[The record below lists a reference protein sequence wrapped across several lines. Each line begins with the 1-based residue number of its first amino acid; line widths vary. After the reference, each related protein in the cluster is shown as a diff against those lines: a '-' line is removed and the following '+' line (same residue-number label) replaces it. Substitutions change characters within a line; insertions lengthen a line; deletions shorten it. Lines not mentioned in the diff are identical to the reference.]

1 MEVFCYIMNKNE
13 IANNIVKE
21 SLTDALFYLMS
32 KKDFNNIAIT
42 ELSKKAGVSRLSFYR
57 NFDSKEDIIKKWI
70 TNITDN
76 FLKESDISYKNDSTK
91 DYFIKLFTHLEKY
104 KTEAYLIYQANLFNL
119 LKNEFDNKLINLHQ
133 KEYEN
138 YKSYFIAGGIFN
150 VYYFWLINGS
160 KESPE
165 VLANKMVNLLEK

>member
-1 MEVFCYIMNKNE
+1 MRLQSEKYVDKYI
-13 IANNIVKE
+13 
-21 SLTDALFYLMS
+21 TDALFNLM
-32 KKDFNNIAIT
+32 KKKEYNNISIT
-42 ELSKKAGVSRLSFYR
+42 EICNKAGTGRMSFYR

-70 TNITDN
+70 TNTTDN
-76 FLKESDISYKNDSTK
+76 FLNESDISYKKDTTK

-104 KTEAYLIYQANLFNL
+104 KTEAYLIYKANLFNL
-119 LKNEFDNKLINLHQ
+119 LKNEFDKKLINLHQ

-160 KESPE
+160 KENPE
-165 VLANKMVNLLEK
+165 ELANKMVNLLEK

>member
-1 MEVFCYIMNKNE
+1 MRLQSEKYVDKYI
-13 IANNIVKE
+13 
-21 SLTDALFYLMS
+21 TDALFNLM
-32 KKDFNNIAIT
+32 KKKEYNNISIT
-42 ELSKKAGVSRLSFYR
+42 EICEKAGTGRMSFYR
-57 NFDSKEDIIKKWI
+57 NFDSKEDIIKIWI
-70 TNITDN
+70 TNTTDN
-76 FLKESDISYKNDSTK
+76 FLKESDISYKKDSTK

-104 KTEAYLIYQANLFNL
+104 KTEAFLIYKANLFNL

-165 VLANKMVNLLEK
+165 ELANKMVDLLEK

>member
-1 MEVFCYIMNKNE
+1 MNKNE

-70 TNITDN
+70 TTTTDN
-76 FLKESDISYKNDSTK
+76 FLKESDISYKKDSTM
-91 DYFIKLFTHLEKY
+91 
-104 KTEAYLIYQANLFNL
+104 N
-119 LKNEFDNKLINLHQ
+119 
-133 KEYEN
+133 
-138 YKSYFIAGGIFN
+138 
-150 VYYFWLINGS
+150 
-160 KESPE
+160 
-165 VLANKMVNLLEK
+165 

>member
-1 MEVFCYIMNKNE
+1 MRLQSEKYVDKYI
-13 IANNIVKE
+13 
-21 SLTDALFYLMS
+21 TDALFNLM
-32 KKDFNNIAIT
+32 KKKEYNNISIT
-42 ELSKKAGVSRLSFYR
+42 EICEKAGTGRMSFYR
-57 NFDSKEDIIKKWI
+57 NFDSKEDIIKIWI
-70 TNITDN
+70 TNTTDN
-76 FLKESDISYKNDSTK
+76 FLKESDISYKKDSTK

-104 KTEAYLIYQANLFNL
+104 KTEAFLIYKANLFNL

-165 VLANKMVNLLEK
+165 ELANKMVDLL

>member
-1 MEVFCYIMNKNE
+1 MRLQSEKYVDKYITE
-13 IANNIVKE
+13 
-21 SLTDALFYLMS
+21 ALFNLM
-32 KKDFNNIAIT
+32 KRKDYSSISIT
-42 ELSKKAGVSRLSFYR
+42 EICNKAGTGRMSFYR

-70 TNITDN
+70 TNTTDN
-76 FLKESDISYKNDSTK
+76 FLNESDISYKNDSTK

-104 KTEAYLIYQANLFNL
+104 KTEAYLIYKANLFNL
-119 LKNEFDNKLINLHQ
+119 LKNEFDKKLINLHQ

-160 KESPE
+160 KENPE
-165 VLANKMVNLLEK
+165 ELANKMVNLLEK

>member
-1 MEVFCYIMNKNE
+1 MRLQSEKYVDKYI
-13 IANNIVKE
+13 
-21 SLTDALFYLMS
+21 TDALFNLM
-32 KKDFNNIAIT
+32 KKKEYNNISIT
-42 ELSKKAGVSRLSFYR
+42 EICEKAGTGRMSFYR
-57 NFDSKEDIIKKWI
+57 NFELKEDIIRKWI
-70 TNITDN
+70 TNTTDN
-76 FLKESDISYKNDSTK
+76 FLKESDINYKKDSTK

-104 KTEAYLIYQANLFNL
+104 KIEAFLIYKANLFNL

-133 KEYEN
+133 TEYEN

-165 VLANKMVNLLEK
+165 ELANKMVDLLEK

>member
-1 MEVFCYIMNKNE
+1 MC
-13 IANNIVKE
+13 
-21 SLTDALFYLMS
+21 LH
-32 KKDFNNIAIT
+32 
-42 ELSKKAGVSRLSFYR
+42 LSYQF
-57 NFDSKEDIIKKWI
+57 I

-160 KESPE
+160 KENPE
-165 VLANKMVNLLEK
+165 ELANKMVNLLEK

>member
-1 MEVFCYIMNKNE
+1 MRLQSEKYVDKYI
-13 IANNIVKE
+13 
-21 SLTDALFYLMS
+21 TDALFSLMK
-32 KKDFNNIAIT
+32 KKDYNNISIT
-42 ELSKKAGVSRLSFYR
+42 EICEKAGTGRMSFYR
-57 NFDSKEDIIKKWI
+57 NFESKEDIIKKWI
-70 TNITDN
+70 TTTTDN

-160 KESPE
+160 KENPE
-165 VLANKMVNLLEK
+165 ELANKMVNLLEK

>member
-1 MEVFCYIMNKNE
+1 MRLQSEKYVDKYI
-13 IANNIVKE
+13 
-21 SLTDALFYLMS
+21 TDALFILM
-32 KKDFNNIAIT
+32 KKNEYKNISIT
-42 ELSKKAGVSRLSFYR
+42 EICEKAGTGRMSFYR
-57 NFDSKEDIIKKWI
+57 NFESKEDIIKKWI
-70 TNITDN
+70 TNTTDS
-76 FLKESDISYKNDSTK
+76 FLKESDINYKKDSTK

-104 KTEAYLIYQANLFNL
+104 KTEAFLIYKANLFNL
-119 LKNEFDNKLINLHQ
+119 LKDEFDNKLINLHQ

-165 VLANKMVNLLEK
+165 ELANKMVDLLEK